1 MIPTSNIKFTQKG
14 KDEKYIASPKEE
26 KSNTIA
32 IFIKLF
38 ETNKAANNLL
48 GLFLR
53 LQTSFKLLFLE
64 VFAFLMSVLE
74 SEKKAT
80 SDPEIKAEKI
90 SSKIIKIIL
99 KANVYVSIKNSIVI
113 RFI

>member
-1 MIPTSNIKFTQKG
+1 
-14 KDEKYIASPKEE
+14 
-26 KSNTIA
+26 
-32 IFIKLF
+32 
-38 ETNKAANNLL
+38 
-48 GLFLR
+48 
-53 LQTSFKLLFLE
+53 
-64 VFAFLMSVLE
+64 MSVLE